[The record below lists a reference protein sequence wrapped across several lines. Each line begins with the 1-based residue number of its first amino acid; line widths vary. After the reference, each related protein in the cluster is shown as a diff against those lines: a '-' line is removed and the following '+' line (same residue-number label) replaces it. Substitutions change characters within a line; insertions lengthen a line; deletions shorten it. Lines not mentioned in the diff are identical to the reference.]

1 MLVTPLT
8 LVARTIGTT
17 SATGTIDAGSSSL
30 CRSTSAIATGIVPLL
45 LELRMLMGCVAVAVD
60 DDATGTA
67 VACATTIPDS
77 RSDTVLGLNICL
89 RRSDDSGGAEDR
101 ASASDKRA
109 TRDDGAKIMGRGGPG
124 RVARIPFCLLLSDW
138 RRRSS
143 KLRLCFLLQQKEIE
157 ITSTKKTP
165 RPMMMAFSVLSS
177 AHL

>member
-45 LELRMLMGCVAVAVD
+45 LELRMLVGCVAVAVD

-124 RVARIPFCLLLSDW
+124 RVARIPFCLLLS
-138 RRRSS
+138 S
-143 KLRLCFLLQQKEIE
+143 KLRLCFFLQQKEIE